1 MRTNKTK
8 GWQHI
13 YIQVLFVITSIYLC
27 IYILISLFCYGVA
40 CFQLHHWMGWVW
52 QRNTREREKR
62 KVFLFSTQ
70 WKLCF
75 NKKKQIPIIFSR
87 KLEGNN
93 ILYVDFLDSK
103 LLKKSCYQ
111 NCQKIHSLSLVSLSL
126 FINLMLMKTMIWF
139 FGKRRQIRL
148 NKLNILL

>member
-13 YIQVLFVITSIYLC
+13 YPGPFRHHQYIFMYLHTYIFVLLWRGVFSVA
-27 IYILISLFCYGVA
+27 SLNGLSLA
-40 CFQLHHWMGWVW
+40 K
-52 QRNTREREKR
+52 RNTREREK
-62 KVFLFSTQ
+62 KSFLFSTQ

-103 LLKKSCYQ
+103 LLKKKSCYR

-126 FINLMLMKTMIWF
+126 FIN
-139 FGKRRQIRL
+139 
-148 NKLNILL
+148 